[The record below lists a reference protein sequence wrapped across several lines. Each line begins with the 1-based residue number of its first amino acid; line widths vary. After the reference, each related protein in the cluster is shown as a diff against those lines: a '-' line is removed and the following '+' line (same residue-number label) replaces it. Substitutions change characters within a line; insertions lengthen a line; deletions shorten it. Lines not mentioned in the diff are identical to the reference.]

1 MSSLVLVY
9 HRQPFEEQ
17 IVDGKKVMRSHR
29 SPNGIVPTLRG
40 FFQYFDRGT
49 WVAWTEVDSGKA
61 GRVVSQ
67 RDVSYAGEH
76 YNVSQVGLTPAQV
89 HSFYK
94 VTSKACL
101 WPILHTF
108 PNMFDYDA
116 ADWATF
122 REVNRIFAD
131 AACEVAD
138 KGAWV
143 WVHDYNLWL
152 VPRMIRQRRP
162 DLKIAFFHHTPF
174 PSSDVFGVLPWRTE
188 ITESLLSCDR
198 VGFHIPRYAE
208 NFAGVARAFAGART
222 TTREPVSERL
232 RPEGWALQESW
243 CVTEMEWEG
252 RTIAVDSV
260 PLGVNVEQIAAT
272 VNGAEAQARAADI
285 REQIRVKTMLFSVSR
300 VDYTK
305 GTLEMLQAYER
316 LLQRRPDLIA
326 DIKLYLVC
334 VAPAA
339 GMEVYDRIQA
349 EIEQMVGRINGKY
362 SQLGWVPVVLFSQ
375 PLEFTDLM
383 SWYMAADVCWITPL
397 RDGLN
402 LVVKEYVAA
411 KQGRPGRLVLSEFTG
426 AAVELSDAILTH
438 PYSAR
443 SMDQAIDE
451 ALAMDDEQAATHMQN
466 MLKNV
471 ELHNLHAWTRSLLRR
486 FGVTPPETPEVAA
499 DGRVHPDMT
508 KASLP

>member
-1 MSSLVLVY
+1 MSSSLVVVY

-17 IVDGKKVMRSHR
+17 IVDGKTVVRSHR

-40 FFQYFDRGT
+40 FFQYFDKGT
-49 WVAWTEVDSGKA
+49 WVAWTEVSEDQA
-61 GRVVSQ
+61 GGVVSE
-67 RDVSYAGEH
+67 REVAYAGEH
-76 YNVSQVGLTPAQV
+76 YHVSQVGLTPEQV

-94 VTSKACL
+94 VTSKASL
-101 WPILHTF
+101 WPVLHTF

-116 ADWATF
+116 ADWDTF
-122 REVNRIFAD
+122 REVNRIFAK
-131 AACEVAD
+131 ATCEVAEE
-138 KGAWV
+138 GAWI

-152 VPRMIRQRRP
+152 VPKMIRDMRP

-208 NFAGVARAFAGART
+208 NFAGVARAFGGARAT
-222 TTREPVSERL
+222 RREPVSERL

-243 CVTEMEWEG
+243 CVTELEWEG
-252 RTIAVDSV
+252 RKIAVDSV
-260 PLGVNVEQIAAT
+260 PLGVNVDQIEAT
-272 VNGAEAQARAADI
+272 VNAPEARARAADI
-285 REQIRVKTMLFSVSR
+285 REQIRVDTMLFAVSR

-305 GTLEMLQAYER
+305 GTLEMLQCYER
-316 LLQRRPDLIA
+316 LLQRRPDLINK
-326 DIKLYLVC
+326 IKLYVVC
-334 VAPAA
+334 VAPAK
-339 GMEVYDRIQA
+339 GMAVYDQIQA
-349 EIEQMVGRINGKY
+349 EIEQKVGSINGKY
-362 SQLGWVPVVLFSQ
+362 SQLGWVPVVLFST
-375 PLEFTDLM
+375 PLQFSELM

-411 KQGRPGRLVLSEFTG
+411 KQGEPGRLILSEFTG

-443 SMDQAIDE
+443 SMDSAIDE
-451 ALAMDDEQAATHMQN
+451 ALAMGDEQAREHMQA
-466 MLKNV
+466 MHRGIRTHDLA
-471 ELHNLHAWTRSLLRR
+471 AWTRRLLER
-486 FGVTPPETPEVAA
+486 FGVDSSAVGQSKGAA
-499 DGRVHPDMT
+499 
-508 KASLP
+508 A